1 MSSFLLGFFHTIVLF
16 QKLYTTGWMHM
27 SNNVLL
33 QCQFLAIYN
42 RIKNY
47 QSRFNIMSYAK

>member
-1 MSSFLLGFFHTIVLF
+1 MSSFLLGFFRTIVLF

-27 SNNVLL
+27 RNNVLL
-33 QCQFLAIYN
+33 PCQFLAIYN